1 MADKLRKKTK
11 TNCVYLNTKTKKY
24 DVKYNFKVYNPETN
38 KNDYKAEWI
47 TGLETIEAAKK
58 ALAARRTEARK
69 KEDTDI
75 TLEGAYKLWEI
86 EAKAIPY
93 SPVTISNTRQHCGMI
108 YQFLPKTTK
117 IKDITENTY
126 YKLAS
131 ECREHGYSEETL
143 KSLNATFR
151 KLINLCYR
159 KKLVNE
165 NILNHSKNIKT
176 GNKDDYRLIPKED
189 FDLIDNYLKN
199 NKFVRLGVNN
209 YPLHRLLFNI
219 LYYTG
224 ARIGEVLA
232 LTYNDFEEFSYY
244 SRSEDDGRRLVP
256 SSSKDTKA
264 KHLKGLRVKITKAYV
279 SDFKLTKDTK
289 NVKHRTI
296 PLAPAVERLYYR
308 ARETH
313 KQSGGDMTDKIFN
326 WGHGAS
332 DQMLKKAC
340 RVQNIPA
347 YHCHEFRHTFISTL
361 INKGVPLPVIER
373 VSGDTQATIIERY
386 SHLFEADEVMILNAM
401 NDI

>member
-24 DVKYNFKVYNPETN
+24 DVKYNFKVYNPETK

-47 TGLETIEAAKK
+47 TGLETIEEAKK

-93 SPVTISNTRQHCGMI
+93 SPVTIDNTKQHCKMI

-131 ECREHGYSEETL
+131 DCRQHGYSDETL
-143 KSLNATFR
+143 RSINATFR

-159 KKLVNE
+159 KRLIND
-165 NILNHSKNIKT
+165 NILDHSKNIKT
-176 GNKDDYRLIPKED
+176 KKKEDYRLIPKDD
-189 FDLIDNYLKN
+189 FDLIDNYFKN
-199 NKFVRLGVNN
+199 NSFVRLGVDN
-209 YPLHRLLFNI
+209 YPIYRLLFNI

-232 LTYNDFEEFSYY
+232 LTYGDFEEFTYY
-244 SRSEDDGRRLVP
+244 KKGEDKSIRLVP
-256 SSSKDTKA
+256 SSKDTEA
-264 KHLKGLRVKITKAYV
+264 KHLKGLRVKITKAYLT
-279 SDFKLTKDTK
+279 DFKITKDPK
-289 NVKHRTI
+289 NVKHRKV
-296 PLAPAVERLYYR
+296 PLTPAVERLYYK
-308 ARETH
+308 ASETH
-313 KQSGGDMTDKIFN
+313 RQNSGDVTDKVFK
-326 WGHGAS
+326 WGHSAV

-361 INKGVPLPVIER
+361 ISKGVPLPIIEK